1 MKPNLT
7 IIIPFL
13 NEGEEI
19 ARTVSSVRETTKGNV
34 NIILINDCSFDN
46 YDYRSIAKTFDC
58 EYIYHSVRNG
68 VAGSRNEGVERCQTP
83 FFILLD
89 GHMRFYEQG
98 WNCRLEELLKQYPR
112 TVLCGRSKVLRI
124 NENNEVVDTIEP
136 NTYGAFIELYVRKM
150 FSAAWSFY
158 DYQAFTNLSEIPCI
172 LGAAYAM
179 SKSYWQLLRGVE
191 GLLTYGSDE
200 ELLSMKVWRE
210 GGKCLLIKDW
220 VVGHIYRDQFP
231 YQIYDKEILYNK
243 LYVMELMFPNKEK
256 SLIFSQMKKALGDA
270 FTDAYTLLKQNY
282 KQVSEMKEYLQ
293 RIENRNIEEFLLFN
307 NLVQKKNE
315 TKKQKIDV

>member
-1 MKPNLT
+1 MKPILT

-19 ARTVSSVRETTKGNV
+19 AHTVSSIRETTEGHL
-34 NIILINDCSFDN
+34 NIILINDCSSDNFD
-46 YDYRSIAKTFDC
+46 YQCVAKKYDC
-58 EYIYHSVRNG
+58 EYICHTERKG

-83 FFILLD
+83 YFLLLD

-98 WNCRLEELLKQYPR
+98 WDFRLEELLKQYPR

-136 NTYGAFIELYVRKM
+136 NTYGAYVELFVRKM

-158 DYQAFTNLSEIPCI
+158 DHQAFTNLSEIPCI

-210 GGKCLLIKDW
+210 GGRCLLVKDW

-231 YQIYDKEILYNK
+231 YQIYDKEVLYNK
-243 LYVMELMFPNKEK
+243 LYVMELMFPYAEK
-256 SLIFSQMKKALGDA
+256 SAIFSQMKNTFGET
-270 FTDAYTLLKQNY
+270 FVEAYTMLKQNY
-282 KQVSEMKEYLQ
+282 KHVKEMKEYLQ
-293 RIENRNIEEFLLFN
+293 KIGNRPIGEFLLFN
-307 NLVQKKNE
+307 DLVQKKNE
-315 TKKQKIDV
+315 SKKQGSNV